1 MHEPTDRVQ
10 RAERSRIRVMYDL
23 AESVDRDLVRLEVG
37 EPDFDTPAHVVEAA
51 AEAAGDG
58 ATHYTSNAGLPAC
71 RRAIRD
77 AMAAD
82 YGVEHG
88 IDEIV
93 VTVGGM
99 EALHLATLATVGPGE
114 ELLYPGPA
122 WPNYETQAFLADGR
136 GVEVPM
142 AADAGFA
149 LEADRLAARM
159 GPETAAVVL
168 TTPSN
173 PTGRV
178 FDPDEIRA
186 VVEAA
191 ADHDAYVVADEV
203 YAGLTYDREPRGR
216 PEGGRGTSEREEG
229 AERPTTREPRGRPE
243 GGRGTSERE
252 EGAERPTTREPRGRP
267 EGGRGTSEREEGA
280 ERPTTRE
287 PRGIAAL
294 TGHPEHV
301 LTVGSCSKTYA
312 MTGWRLGWL
321 AGDRSV
327 LEEVVKIHESTTACA
342 SSVAQ
347 HAAIAALTGPQEPF
361 EEMYEAFRRRRDY
374 VADRIDDADGL
385 SAPRPEGA
393 FYAFLDPDV
402 EADSLPLAK
411 YLLEEHG
418 VVLAPGSGFGTAGE
432 GRLRLSFA
440 NSMDRLE
447 EGLDRL
453 EAGVAA
459 Y

>member
-1 MHEPTDRVQ
+1 MHEPTERVR

-23 AESVDRDLVRLEVG
+23 AEETDRELVRLEVG
-37 EPDFDTPAHVVEAA
+37 EPDFDTPDRVVDAA
-51 AEAAGDG
+51 AEAARGG
-58 ATHYTSNAGLPAC
+58 ATHYTTNAGMPAC

-77 AMAAD
+77 TMAAD
-82 YGVEHG
+82 YGVEHDV
-88 IDEIV
+88 DEIL

-99 EALHLATLATVGPGE
+99 EALHLATLATVDPGE

-142 AADAGFA
+142 PAETGFA
-149 LEADRLAARM
+149 LNGDRLAARM

-178 FDPDEIRA
+178 YDPEEIRT

-191 ADHDAYVVADEV
+191 ADHGAYVVADEV
-203 YAGLTYDREPRGR
+203 YAGLTYDREPQ
-216 PEGGRGTSEREEG
+216 
-229 AERPTTREPRGRPE
+229 
-243 GGRGTSERE
+243 
-252 EGAERPTTREPRGRP
+252 
-267 EGGRGTSEREEGA
+267 
-280 ERPTTRE
+280 
-287 PRGIAAL
+287 GIAAL

-327 LEEVVKIHESTTACA
+327 IDQATKVRESTTACA
-342 SSVAQ
+342 SNVAQ
-347 HAAIAALTGPQEPF
+347 HAAIEALTGPQEPF
-361 EEMYEAFRRRRDY
+361 EEMYDAFRRRRDY
-374 VADRIDDADGL
+374 VVDRVADIDGL

-402 EADSLPLAK
+402 EAESLPFAK
-411 YLLEEHG
+411 YLLTDHG
-418 VVLAPGSGFGTAGE
+418 VVLAPGSGFGAAGE

-447 EGLDRL
+447 EGLDRIA
-453 EAGVAA
+453 AGIAA

>member
-1 MHEPTDRVQ
+1 MHEPTERVR

-23 AESVDRDLVRLEVG
+23 AEETDRELVRLEVG
-37 EPDFDTPAHVVEAA
+37 EPDFDTPDRVVDAA
-51 AEAAGDG
+51 AEAARGG
-58 ATHYTSNAGLPAC
+58 ATHYTTNAGTPAC

-82 YGVEHG
+82 FGVEHDV
-88 IDEIV
+88 DEIL

-142 AADAGFA
+142 PAETGFA
-149 LEADRLAARM
+149 LDGDRLAARM
-159 GPETAAVVL
+159 GPETGAVVL

-178 FDPDEIRA
+178 YDPGEIRT

-191 ADHDAYVVADEV
+191 ADHGAHVVADEV
-203 YAGLTYDREPRGR
+203 YAGLTYD
-216 PEGGRGTSEREEG
+216 
-229 AERPTTREPRGRPE
+229 
-243 GGRGTSERE
+243 
-252 EGAERPTTREPRGRP
+252 
-267 EGGRGTSEREEGA
+267 
-280 ERPTTRE
+280 RE

-327 LEEVVKIHESTTACA
+327 IDQATKVRESTTACA

-347 HAAIAALTGPQEPF
+347 HAAIEALTGPREPF
-361 EEMYEAFRRRRDY
+361 EEMYDAFRRRRDY
-374 VADRIDDADGL
+374 VVDRVADIDGL

-402 EADSLPLAK
+402 EAESLPFAK
-411 YLLEEHG
+411 YLLTDHG
-418 VVLAPGSGFGTAGE
+418 VVLAPGSGFGAAGE

-447 EGLDRL
+447 EGLDRIA
-453 EAGVAA
+453 AGIAA

>member
-10 RAERSRIRVMYDL
+10 RAERSSIRVMYDL
-23 AESVDRDLVRLEVG
+23 AESTDRDLVRLEVG
-37 EPDFDTPAHVVEAA
+37 EPDFDTPKHVIEAA
-51 AEAAGDG
+51 ASAARDG
-58 ATHYTSNAGLPAC
+58 ETHYTPNAGTPVC

-82 YGVEHG
+82 YGVEH
-88 IDEIV
+88 DVEEIA

-99 EALHLATLATVGPGE
+99 EALHLAALAAVGPGE

-122 WPNYETQAFLADGR
+122 WPNYETQALLAEGV

-142 AADAGFA
+142 PAETGFGLDAG
-149 LEADRLAARM
+149 RLIERL
-159 GPETAAVVL
+159 GPDTAAVVL

-173 PTGRV
+173 PTGQV
-178 FDPDEIRA
+178 FDPEAIRA

-191 ADHDAYVVADEV
+191 ADCGAYVIADEV
-203 YAGLTYDREPRGR
+203 YAGLTYDREPRGV
-216 PEGGRGTSEREEG
+216 
-229 AERPTTREPRGRPE
+229 
-243 GGRGTSERE
+243 
-252 EGAERPTTREPRGRP
+252 
-267 EGGRGTSEREEGA
+267 
-280 ERPTTRE
+280 
-287 PRGIAAL
+287 AAI

-301 LTVGSCSKTYA
+301 LTVGSCSKTCA

-327 LEEVVKIHESTTACA
+327 LEEVIKVHESTTACA

-347 HAAIAALTGPQEPF
+347 AAAVAALTGPQEPF
-361 EEMYEAFRRRRDY
+361 EEMYDAFERRRDY
-374 VADRIDDADGL
+374 VVDRIAGIDGL

-393 FYAFLDPDV
+393 FYAFLDPEGV
-402 EADSLPLAK
+402 TDSLSFAR

-418 VVLAPGSGFGTAGE
+418 VVLAPGSGFGAAGE

-440 NSMDRLE
+440 ASMDRLE
-447 EGLDRL
+447 AGLDRIAAGI
-453 EAGVAA
+453 EA

>member
-23 AESVDRDLVRLEVG
+23 AESVDRDLIRLEVG
-37 EPDFDTPAHVVEAA
+37 EPDFDTPEHVVEAA
-51 AEAAGDG
+51 AEAARGG
-58 ATHYTSNAGLPAC
+58 ATHYTPNAGLPAC

-77 AMAAD
+77 TMAAD
-82 YGVEHG
+82 YGVEHDV
-88 IDEIV
+88 DEIA

-142 AADAGFA
+142 PAESGFA
-149 LEADRLAARM
+149 LDADRLTERM

-178 FDPDEIRA
+178 FDPDELRA

-203 YAGLTYDREPRGR
+203 YAGLTYD
-216 PEGGRGTSEREEG
+216 
-229 AERPTTREPRGRPE
+229 
-243 GGRGTSERE
+243 
-252 EGAERPTTREPRGRP
+252 
-267 EGGRGTSEREEGA
+267 
-280 ERPTTRE
+280 RE

-321 AGDRSV
+321 AGDRTV
-327 LEEVVKIHESTTACA
+327 LDEVVKIHESTTACA

-347 HAAIAALTGPQEPF
+347 HAAIEALTGPQEPF
-361 EEMYEAFRRRRDY
+361 EEMYEAFEHRRDY
-374 VADRIDDADGL
+374 VAERIETIDGL

-402 EADSLPLAK
+402 DADSLPFAK
-411 YLLEEHG
+411 YLLTDHG

-447 EGLDRL
+447 TGLDRL
-453 EAGVAA
+453 EAGIEA

>member
-1 MHEPTDRVQ
+1 MHEPTDRVR
-10 RAERSRIRVMYDL
+10 RAERSQIRVMFDL
-23 AESVDRDLVRLEVG
+23 AESTDRDLVRLEVG
-37 EPDFDTPAHVVEAA
+37 EPDFDTPEHVIDAA
-51 AEAAGDG
+51 ATAAREG
-58 ATHYTSNAGLPAC
+58 ATHYTSNAGLPEC

-82 YGVEHG
+82 YGVKHDL
-88 IDEIV
+88 DEIV

-122 WPNYETQAFLADGR
+122 WPNYETQAFLAEGTP
-136 GVEVPM
+136 VEVPM
-142 AADAGFA
+142 QAETGFG
-149 LEADRLAARM
+149 LDADRLVSRM

-178 FDPDEIRA
+178 YDPDAIRA

-191 ADHDAYVVADEV
+191 DEYDAYVIADEV
-203 YAGLTYDREPRGR
+203 YAGLTYGR
-216 PEGGRGTSEREEG
+216 D
-229 AERPTTREPRGRPE
+229 
-243 GGRGTSERE
+243 
-252 EGAERPTTREPRGRP
+252 
-267 EGGRGTSEREEGA
+267 
-280 ERPTTRE
+280 

-294 TGHPEHV
+294 SGHPEHV

-321 AGDRSV
+321 AGDRSIID
-327 LEEVVKIHESTTACA
+327 EVVKIRESTTACA
-342 SSVAQ
+342 SSIAQ
-347 HAAIAALTGPQEPF
+347 HAAIEALTGPQEPF
-361 EEMYEAFRRRRDY
+361 EEMYDAFERRRDY
-374 VADRIDDADGL
+374 VADRIDGIDGL

-402 EADSLPLAK
+402 DADSLTFAK

-440 NSMDRLE
+440 NSMEQLE
-447 EGLDRL
+447 LGLDRIA
-453 EAGVAA
+453 AGIDA

>member
-1 MHEPTDRVQ
+1 MHEPTERVR

-23 AESVDRDLVRLEVG
+23 AEETDRELVRLEVG
-37 EPDFDTPAHVVEAA
+37 EPDFDTPDRVVDAA
-51 AEAAGDG
+51 AEAARGG
-58 ATHYTSNAGLPAC
+58 ATHYTTNAGTPAC

-82 YGVEHG
+82 YGVEHDV
-88 IDEIV
+88 DEIL

-142 AADAGFA
+142 PAETGFA
-149 LEADRLAARM
+149 LDGDRLAARM
-159 GPETAAVVL
+159 GPETGAVVL

-178 FDPDEIRA
+178 YDPGEIRT

-191 ADHDAYVVADEV
+191 AGHGAYVVADEV
-203 YAGLTYDREPRGR
+203 YAGLTYDREPQ
-216 PEGGRGTSEREEG
+216 
-229 AERPTTREPRGRPE
+229 
-243 GGRGTSERE
+243 
-252 EGAERPTTREPRGRP
+252 
-267 EGGRGTSEREEGA
+267 
-280 ERPTTRE
+280 
-287 PRGIAAL
+287 GIAAL

-327 LEEVVKIHESTTACA
+327 IDQATKVRESTTACA

-347 HAAIAALTGPQEPF
+347 HAAIEALTGPQEPF
-361 EEMYEAFRRRRDY
+361 EEMYDAFRRRRDY
-374 VADRIDDADGL
+374 VVDRVADIDGL

-402 EADSLPLAK
+402 EAESLPFAK
-411 YLLEEHG
+411 YLLTDHG

-447 EGLDRL
+447 EGLDRIA
-453 EAGVAA
+453 AGIAA